1 MTSSQRNGAV
11 DFVELKSQAGGDCSL
26 RNPWG
31 GADVVLYRNG
41 KQAEGERGNLLQ
53 FGTAK
58 GEVLL
63 VVKKGTRPTQV
74 KPSVMT
80 IA

>member
-1 MTSSQRNGAV
+1 
-11 DFVELKSQAGGDCSL
+11 L

-31 GADVVLYRNG
+31 GEDVVLYRNG
-41 KQAEGERGNLLQ
+41 KQAEGKSGNLLQ

-63 VVKKGTRPTQV
+63 IVKKGTTPAQFKRA
-74 KPSVMT
+74 VMT